1 MSHNLHH
8 FGDAQTLAKAAA
20 ERWRAALLERNPS
33 RPFTVALSGGR
44 IPKALY
50 KALGMRPPD
59 NATVKGRLGFRSSN
73 AARHRSAA
81 ALASV

>member
-50 KALGMRPPD
+50 KAFAGLAGPLAVAPGSLAAW
-59 NATVKGRLGFRSSN
+59 ATGPICAMLPC
-73 AARHRSAA
+73 
-81 ALASV
+81 AS